1 MIMLGC
7 TPQEECMP
15 QSDWIEVD
23 RDTGGVATVTIT
35 NTAKLNTLN
44 RAVMTALIDAVEGL
58 ATDAALRVVVLRGAG
73 ERAFIGGADITEM
86 AGLDAAS
93 ARDFIILVHR
103 SCDVFRRLPVPVIA
117 RIQGFVLGA
126 GLEVAAACDMRVA
139 SSDAR
144 FGMPEVRIGIPSVV
158 EAALLPQLIGWG
170 RTRELLLTGEV
181 IDAPTA
187 ERWGLVEEVVAAEA
201 LDAAVERRV
210 AAILAC
216 GPQAVRAQKALITT
230 WESLPLRDAIAQGI
244 DSFAASWNSDEPAQM
259 MGEFLEARRR
269 RKLAAS
275 HKQDAT

>member
-1 MIMLGC
+1 
-7 TPQEECMP
+7 MP